1 MEPTMAINPSTLNTI
16 LSTYH
21 PSERT
26 AMRNRLVTV
35 TLKPVTAQI
44 VTVPNGFAVQYS
56 DNRVVPCTNLQTAR
70 YLVQQAK
77 RNK

>member
-1 MEPTMAINPSTLNTI
+1 MAIKTSTLNAI
-16 LSTYH
+16 LSTVH
-21 PSERT
+21 PSERA
-26 AMRNRLVTV
+26 AMRTRNLTI

-56 DNRVVPCTNLQTAR
+56 DNRGLVPCVNLQTAR

-77 RNK
+77 SSK

>member
-1 MEPTMAINPSTLNTI
+1 MAINPSNLNAI
-16 LSTYH
+16 LSTVH

-35 TLKPVTAQI
+35 TLKPTTAQI
-44 VTVPNGFAVQYS
+44 VTIPNGFAVQYS
-56 DNRVVPCTNLQTAR
+56 DSRGLVPCVNLQTAR
-70 YLVQQAK
+70 YLVQQVK

>member
-1 MEPTMAINPSTLNTI
+1 MAINPSNLNAI
-16 LSTYH
+16 LSTVH
-21 PSERT
+21 PSERA

-44 VTVPNGFAVQYS
+44 VTTASGWAVQYNDS
-56 DNRVVPCTNLQTAR
+56 RGLVPCTNLQTAR
-70 YLVQQAK
+70 YLVQQVK